1 MQMRSAS
8 GRGEQKMFEPVPG
21 ASPLLRTDDVAT
33 GWLGV
38 QGRVRLRGRTG
49 RFDDFFA
56 PGFVLLGRNA
66 DPSRDLPTKQR
77 AFQPRAS

>member
-1 MQMRSAS
+1 MHR
-8 GRGEQKMFEPVPG
+8 
-21 ASPLLRTDDVAT
+21 PLLRTDDVAT
-33 GWLGV
+33 GRLGV

-66 DPSRDLPTKQR
+66 DPSRDLDTMQR
-77 AFQPRAS
+77 AFLPRAS